1 MNLRLEPALPVGLK
15 GDTFSRVFG
24 SNTALFEQ
32 FVLWK
37 NIMGPCW
44 LRIDGAD
51 LKAVPN
57 ASWCKF
63 EVAVPS
69 PKAIT
74 TLPDSEA
81 MEPPPVTFMSL
92 ALRTVLNVKENKQE
106 ILVASARVYE
116 SISIND
122 TTQPERLPCKTYTL
136 IRPVES
142 SFPTGFEAEAK
153 KQRGSIMLAKNEQLL
168 LAQFLAL
175 IEKIDPDVL
184 MGHQLQDVDYPI
196 LLSRLREK
204 KVPSWHRIGRL
215 RRSDWPK
222 MMEKGGSSI
231 FAERQ
236 LASGRLLCDIAN
248 DMGRVSRVSCLT
260 VRLWLTTLQSLMTK
274 CQSWS
279 LAEMCELY
287 LGEGNPRNE
296 IDNEVALKTWAT
308 SSKGLLN
315 YITHCEADTFLITAI
330 ALKIQLLP
338 LTKVLTNLAG
348 NSWGRTLSGTRA
360 ERNEYILLHEFHKNK
375 YICPD
380 KISGKAK
387 SKVDVENPE
396 GEEGADV
403 KKKDKFKGGLVFEP
417 EKGLYDKFILVMD
430 FNSLYPSII
439 QEYNICFTTVD
450 RSEQVRNS
458 VDPLM
463 KSTDLMCY
471 RMRVA
476 TMSPKYRRIRNKGSY
491 RNSLLLLSAGED
503 KSRAT

>member
-1 MNLRLEPALPVGLK
+1 MDLK
-15 GDTFSRVFG
+15 GETFSHVFG
-24 SNTALFEQ
+24 TTTALFEQ

-44 LRIDGAD
+44 LKIDGAD
-51 LKAVPN
+51 LNTLPN
-57 ASWCKF
+57 ASWCNF
-63 EVAVPS
+63 EIAVPS

-81 MEPPPVTFMSL
+81 MEAPPVTFMSI

-106 ILVASARVYE
+106 ILVASARVYKNV
-116 SISIND
+116 SIND
-122 TTQPERLPCKTYTL
+122 TTQPERLPYQKFTM
-136 IRPVES
+136 IRPVDG
-142 SFPTGFEAEAK
+142 SFPTGFEAETK
-153 KQRGSIMLAKNEQLL
+153 KQRGSIMLAKNEQSL
-168 LAQFLAL
+168 LAQFLTL
-175 IEKIDPDVL
+175 LEKIDPDVL

-222 MMEKGGSSI
+222 TMAKGGASF

-236 LASGRLLCDIAN
+236 LVSGRLLCDIAN
-248 DMGRVSRVSCLT
+248 EMGRVSRVSC
-260 VRLWLTTLQSLMTK
+260 VIVMLWLTTLQSLMTK

-279 LAEMCELY
+279 LTEMCELY
-287 LGEGNPRNE
+287 LGEGNSREE
-296 IDNEVALKTWAT
+296 IDSEVALKTWAT
-308 SSKGLLN
+308 SRNGLLN
-315 YITHCEADTFLITAI
+315 YIKHCEADTFLITAI
-330 ALKIQLLP
+330 ALKVQMLP

-380 KISGKAK
+380 KIFGKGV
-387 SKVDVENPE
+387 SKVQEENPE
-396 GEEGADV
+396 GGEGADG
-403 KKKDKFKGGLVFEP
+403 KKKDKFQGGLVFEP

-450 RSEQVRNS
+450 RTEQV
-458 VDPLM
+458 
-463 KSTDLMCY
+463 
-471 RMRVA
+471 
-476 TMSPKYRRIRNKGSY
+476 
-491 RNSLLLLSAGED
+491 
-503 KSRAT
+503 